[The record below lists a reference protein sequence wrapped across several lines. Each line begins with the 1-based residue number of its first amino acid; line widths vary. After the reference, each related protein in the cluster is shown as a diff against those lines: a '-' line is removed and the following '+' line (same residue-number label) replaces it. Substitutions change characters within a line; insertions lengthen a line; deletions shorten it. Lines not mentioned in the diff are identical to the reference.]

1 MGSGDKA
8 ALIAVGIA
16 IGGAILGIIY
26 SGYYVSYG
34 PGSKPLPP
42 PNTGRLRVT
51 SHEDSTDDSDTRGG
65 ATKRRKSIR
74 KRKTKNKN
82 SKK

>member
-1 MGSGDKA
+1 MGSNDKGA
-8 ALIAVGIA
+8 SIGVGIA
-16 IGGAILGIIY
+16 LSAFAIFIGGTWYWLFFG
-26 SGYYVSYG
+26 G
-34 PGSKPLPP
+34 GSKPDGNSERN
-42 PNTGRLRVT
+42 NTGRPVFT
-51 SHEDSTDDSDTRGG
+51 GSDDLTEGG